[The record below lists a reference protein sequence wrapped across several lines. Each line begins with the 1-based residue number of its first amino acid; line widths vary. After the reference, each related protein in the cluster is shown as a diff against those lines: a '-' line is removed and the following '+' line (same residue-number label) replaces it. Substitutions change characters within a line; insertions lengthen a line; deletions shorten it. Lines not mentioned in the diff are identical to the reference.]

1 MSLYGGPDWST
12 LDKDGN
18 FDLDPNFGL
27 ITDPFRIVAEHVLRR
42 WLIEPGEL
50 DIPTIGAGLS
60 RWLNGNLSTTDYDEL
75 TARLRSSALEVDGLA
90 DIDLQVSPLSD
101 QQSDLVITASISLT
115 NGQNFPTIF
124 SLSADGAI
132 KLIVNGE
139 NQ

>member
-50 DIPTIGAGLS
+50 DIPTIGAGLA

-101 QQSDLVITASISLT
+101 QQSDLVITASITLVD
-115 NGQNFPTIF
+115 GENFPTIF
-124 SLSADGAI
+124 SLSTDGAV